1 MVKLKRIDKEQ
12 KVDRHKM
19 LYEAYKKKQHHFKKL
34 QTIYTFRDAIE
45 NGTITIYIANYAQNQ

>member
-45 NGTITIYIANYAQNQ
+45 NGTITIYIANYA